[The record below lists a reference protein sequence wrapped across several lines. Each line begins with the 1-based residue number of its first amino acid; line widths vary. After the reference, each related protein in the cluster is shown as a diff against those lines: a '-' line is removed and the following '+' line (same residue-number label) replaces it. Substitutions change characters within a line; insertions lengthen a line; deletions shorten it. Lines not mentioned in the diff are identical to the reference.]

1 MAISAPAEL
10 SKTGNAFLDSLPPQ
24 SLAALQPHTR
34 RATLSNRFTCLS
46 AGVAIAMV
54 RFPTGAVVSA
64 VARLREGGVH
74 EVGLVGRDGAV
85 GAINVLFNGP
95 VFYESFVQIPGECVE
110 IDAVAFATQLRLDGA
125 LQDALLRLAH
135 ASSLTMAQSAVC
147 NGTHSIVERSAKW
160 LLLAHD
166 RVAGDVIRLT
176 HEFLGDML
184 NVRRAGVTEA
194 AIHLRDHGA
203 IAYTRGTIHIE
214 NRAKLEELS
223 CECYTSINDHA
234 AAVLGYD
241 VRKFG
246 ASANTHEPWAPS
258 SLRPVAT

>member
-10 SKTGNAFLDSLPPQ
+10 AQTGNAFLDSLPAT
-24 SLAALQPHTR
+24 SLAALQPHIR
-34 RATLSNRFTCLS
+34 RVTLSNRFTCLS
-46 AGVAIAMV
+46 AGVAIATI
-54 RFPTGAVVSA
+54 RFPTAAVVST
-64 VARLREGGVH
+64 VVRLRDGGVH
-74 EVGLVGRDGAV
+74 EVGVVGRDGAI

-95 VFYESFVQIPGECVE
+95 VFYESFVQIAGDCVE
-110 IDAVAFATQLRLDGA
+110 IDAGAFVTQLRLDGA

-147 NGTHSIVERSAKW
+147 NGAHSIVERSAKW

-176 HEFLGDML
+176 HELLGDML

-194 AIHLRDHGA
+194 AIHLRDLGA
-203 IAYTRGTIHIE
+203 IVYTRGAIRIE
-214 NRAKLEELS
+214 SRATLEELS

-246 ASANTHEPWAPS
+246 ASTNTHEPWAPS
-258 SLRPVAT
+258 SLRPAAT